1 VLNEGIIN
9 NWYNGAKIQS
19 VVKNVTFNNLDC
31 VDVINTPWI
40 FSGKN
45 MGDAVKNFYFNN
57 CRFNAIRGSS
67 IVTEW
72 NTKAGQAIH
81 IINNDTLLHTSNYN

>member
-1 VLNEGIIN
+1 
-9 NWYNGAKIQS
+9 
-19 VVKNVTFNNLDC
+19 
-31 VDVINTPWI
+31 
-40 FSGKN
+40 

-81 IINNDTLLHTSNYN
+81 IINNDTLLHTSNYKTDYIRKRLPVQNRNILFTVCETK